1 MHVFSNQTNEQFSK
15 NLLANLSIPMS
26 EEKLMQEDGQ
36 EFLNFNEQ
44 VRKVLAHQKQ
54 KFHFHFEKETQR
66 KIVQSL
72 TKDLTKNCINCIFYF
87 LGWKGSF
94 GRGR

>member
-1 MHVFSNQTNEQFSK
+1 MHVFCNQTNEQFSK

-44 VRKVLAHQKQ
+44 VKKSSFALDQKQ
-54 KFHFHFEKETQR
+54 KNPFHFEKETYR
-66 KIVQSL
+66 KIAQSL
-72 TKDLTKNCINCIFYF
+72 TKDLENFKVVKK
-87 LGWKGSF
+87 LHQL
-94 GRGR
+94 